1 MISAFLNS
9 VKIPELRRRILFTLA
24 VIVIVRLGAAITTPG
39 VNQGVL
45 QEWFRTSLSQRTGGG
60 LAALFNLFSGGALEN
75 CAVFSLG
82 IMPYISA
89 SIMMQ
94 LLTAV
99 IPQLGRLAREDGGRQ
114 KIMQLTRYTTL
125 VLCIFQGYLLALSF
139 QHPESYHTMLPGITD
154 TIRQLGVPLVDD
166 LGWKFRIVT
175 VVSLTTGTLV
185 LMWLGDQITERGI
198 GNGISLIITIGIVAR
213 LPAALVQAWKT
224 FVPSGQ
230 GASQV
235 NPMVLVLLVLV
246 LIFVIAAVI
255 AITQGVRKITVQ
267 YAKRVVGRKMYGG
280 QTQYMPLKVNY
291 AGVMPIIF
299 AWALLLFPATIV
311 SYGFKNSPTANRIAA
326 ALSTGW
332 PHYVALAA
340 MIFFFSYFWVA
351 TQFQPTQI
359 ADDLKKYGGY
369 IPGVRPGKPTADF
382 LDYTMTRLTFAG
394 AIFLTLIAVFPS
406 LLSQWLNVPVITA
419 QFFGGTSLLII
430 VGVML
435 DTMRQVETHL
445 IQRHYDGFLRK
456 GRIRGRSFDRAAY
469 ARGEAVEQWH
479 PHLVWCGYCRAR
491 DCRGRDLSLWAI
503 GEKAA
508 CSSRPARFRQ
518 RNSGGNDYAAL
529 RDSRDFTRGDSAA

>member
-1 MISAFLNS
+1 MVGAFLNT

-24 VIVIVRLGAAITTPG
+24 IIVIVRLGAAITTPG
-39 VNQGVL
+39 VNQAVL
-45 QEWFRTSLSQRTGGG
+45 QEWFRSTADKQGGV
-60 LAALFNLFSGGALEN
+60 AALFNLFSGGALEN
-75 CAVFSLG
+75 CAIFSLG

-89 SIMMQ
+89 SIMLQ

-114 KIMQLTRYTTL
+114 KIMQYTRYATV
-125 VLCIFQGYLLALSF
+125 VLCLFQGYLLAISF
-139 QHPESYHTMLPGITD
+139 QHPESYHTILGGIPD
-154 TIRQLGVPLVDD
+154 TIRRLGIPLVADQ
-166 LGWKFRIVT
+166 GWAFRIAT
-175 VVSLTTGTLV
+175 VISLTTGTLF

-213 LPAALVQAWKT
+213 LPAALAQAWKT
-224 FVPSGQ
+224 FVPSAQTGT
-230 GASQV
+230 SQV
-235 NPMVLVLLVLV
+235 SPAILVLMVAFLF
-246 LIFVIAAVI
+246 IVISAVI
-255 AITQGVRKITVQ
+255 AITQAQRKVTVQ

-299 AWALLLFPATIV
+299 AWALLLFPATIIQ
-311 SYGFKNSPTANRIAA
+311 YGFKSSPLANRIAA
-326 ALSTGW
+326 GLSTGW

-351 TQFQPTQI
+351 TQFQPAQI

-369 IPGVRPGKPTADF
+369 ISRVWPGKPTSEFFDF
-382 LDYTMTRLTFAG
+382 TMTRLTFAG
-394 AIFLTLIAVFPS
+394 AIFLTLIAILPS
-406 LLSQWLNVPVITA
+406 LLSQGLHVPTITA

-456 GRIRGRSFDRAAY
+456 GRIRGRAFDRAAY
-469 ARGEAVEQWH
+469 SRGEA
-479 PHLVWCGYCRAR
+479 
-491 DCRGRDLSLWAI
+491 
-503 GEKAA
+503 AA
-508 CSSRPARFRQ
+508 
-518 RNSGGNDYAAL
+518 SGTLMWLYVGIAAL
-529 RDSRDFTRGDSAA
+529 VIAGVAIFLYGR

>member
-1 MISAFLNS
+1 MVSAFLNT
-9 VKIPELRRRILFTLA
+9 VKIPELRRRILYT
-24 VIVIVRLGAAITTPG
+24 
-39 VNQGVL
+39 
-45 QEWFRTSLSQRTGGG
+45 
-60 LAALFNLFSGGALEN
+60 LEN

-125 VLCIFQGYLLALSF
+125 GLCIFQGYLLALSF
-139 QHPESYHTMLPGITD
+139 QHPESYHVMLPGITD
-154 TIRQLGVPLVDD
+154 TIRNLGIPLVDD
-166 LGWKFRIVT
+166 LGWRFRIIT
-175 VVSLTTGTLV
+175 VISLTTGTLV

-230 GASQV
+230 GTSQV

-299 AWALLLFPATIV
+299 AWALLLFPTTIV
-311 SYGFKNSPTANRIAA
+311 SYGFRNSPTASRIAS

-332 PHYVALAA
+332 PHYVVLAG

-351 TQFQPTQI
+351 TQFQPAQI

-382 LDYTMTRLTFAG
+382 LDFTMTRLTFAG
-394 AIFLTLIAVFPS
+394 AIFLTLIAVLPS
-406 LLSQWLNVPVITA
+406 LLSQGLNVPMITA

-456 GRIRGRSFDRAAY
+456 GRIRGRAFGAGAY
-469 ARGEAVEQWH
+469 SRGETAASGTLLWLYVGIAV
-479 PHLVWCGYCRAR
+479 LFIAGMAIFLY
-491 DCRGRDLSLWAI
+491 GR
-503 GEKAA
+503 
-508 CSSRPARFRQ
+508 
-518 RNSGGNDYAAL
+518 
-529 RDSRDFTRGDSAA
+529 

>member
-1 MISAFLNS
+1 MVSAFLNT

-24 VIVIVRLGAAITTPG
+24 IVVVVRLGAAITTPG
-39 VNQGVL
+39 VNQAVL
-45 QEWFRTSLSQRTGGG
+45 QEWFRSALTEKSGGN
-60 LAALFNLFSGGALEN
+60 LAALLNLFSGGALEN
-75 CAVFSLG
+75 CAIFSLG

-94 LLTAV
+94 LLSAV

-114 KIMQLTRYTTL
+114 KIMQYTRFMT
-125 VLCIFQGYLLALSF
+125 VGLCIFQGYLLAISF
-139 QHPESYHTMLPGITD
+139 QHPEAYRVALPGISE
-154 TIRQLGVPLVDD
+154 TIARLGIPLVDD
-166 LGWKFRIVT
+166 PGWVFRVVT
-175 VVSLTTGTLV
+175 VISLTTGTLM

-213 LPAALVQAWKT
+213 LPAALAQAWKT
-224 FVPSGQ
+224 FVPTAQ
-230 GASQV
+230 TGASQV
-235 NPMVLVLLVLV
+235 NPAILVLMIAFLF
-246 LIFVIAAVI
+246 IVIAGVI

-299 AWALLLFPATIV
+299 AWALLLFPTTIV
-311 SYGFKNSPTANRIAA
+311 GFAFKNSPTAARIAA

-382 LDYTMTRLTFAG
+382 LDFTMTRLTFAG
-394 AIFLTLIAVFPS
+394 AIFLTVIAVVPS
-406 LLSQWLNVPVITA
+406 LLSQGLNVPMITA

-456 GRIRGRSFDRAAY
+456 GRIRGRAFGAGAY
-469 ARGEAVEQWH
+469 SRGETAASGTLLWLYVGIAV
-479 PHLVWCGYCRAR
+479 LFIAGMAIFLY
-491 DCRGRDLSLWAI
+491 GR
-503 GEKAA
+503 
-508 CSSRPARFRQ
+508 
-518 RNSGGNDYAAL
+518 
-529 RDSRDFTRGDSAA
+529 